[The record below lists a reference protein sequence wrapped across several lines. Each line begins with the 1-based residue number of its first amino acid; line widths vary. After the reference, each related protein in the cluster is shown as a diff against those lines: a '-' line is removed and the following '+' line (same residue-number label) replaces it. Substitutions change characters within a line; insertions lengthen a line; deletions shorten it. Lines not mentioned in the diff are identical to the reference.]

1 MNATLQ
7 RAVFGAAVL
16 IFSAM
21 FSSIPL
27 AAQTPASPRPPAQVE
42 RTAPQA
48 SVLDDRD
55 ARETRQRLHEVLEQ
69 YPPSLGEVLKLD
81 PSLLNNP
88 NYLATYPRL
97 AAFLEQHP
105 EVAHNPSF
113 FIGEVWSERWN
124 PPNPKREALEMWRDL
139 MAGVALLLVFATVTM
154 VLTWMLR
161 TLIDYRRWLRLSKIQ
176 TEVHSKLLDRFT
188 SGEDLAAY
196 LQSTPGRKFLESAPI
211 PMEAGPRSFGAPL
224 GRILWSVQAG
234 LVLALG
240 GAGLQYVSAGIVD
253 DAKEPI
259 HAMGVL
265 ALMFGI
271 GFILS
276 AVVSYVLSH
285 RLGLLEGKP
294 LVGAPTGPTEPAAE
308 DRRG

>member
-1 MNATLQ
+1 MNSTFH

-16 IFSAM
+16 MFSAL
-21 FSSIPL
+21 FSSMPL
-27 AAQTPASPRPPAQVE
+27 AAQGASQAPARSAEVEPARPANV
-42 RTAPQA
+42 
-48 SVLDDRD
+48 DDRD
-55 ARETRQRLHEVLEQ
+55 ARETRERLHQVLEQ

-81 PSLLNNP
+81 PSLLANQG
-88 NYLATYPRL
+88 YLATYPRL
-97 AAFLEQHP
+97 AAFLAQHP

-113 FIGEVWSERWN
+113 FVGEVHSGRWDT
-124 PPNPKREALEMWRDL
+124 PNPKREALEMWRD
-139 MAGVALLLVFATVTM
+139 MFAGLAMLIVFATVTT
-154 VLTWMLR
+154 VLTWLVR

-188 SGEDLAAY
+188 SGEDLATY
-196 LQSTPGRKFLESAPI
+196 LQSSPGRRFLESAPI
-211 PMEAGPRSFGAPL
+211 PMDAGPRSIGAPL

-240 GAGLQYVSAGIVD
+240 GAGLQYVSTGVVD
-253 DAKEPI
+253 DAAQPI

-271 GFILS
+271 GFVLS
-276 AVVSYVLSH
+276 AVVSYVLSQ

-294 LVGAPTGPTEPAAE
+294 IVGAPTAATSE
-308 DRRG
+308 DRRA